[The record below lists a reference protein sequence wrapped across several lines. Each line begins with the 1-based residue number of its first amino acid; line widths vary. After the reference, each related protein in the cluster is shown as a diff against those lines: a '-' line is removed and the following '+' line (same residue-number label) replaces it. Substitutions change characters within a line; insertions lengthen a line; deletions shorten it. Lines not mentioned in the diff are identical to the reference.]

1 VAWFGKDL
9 LAAAGNAR
17 LAETMGSSNVYEFV
31 ATRMG
36 PATPLGWKIS
46 VRSHRRPCPPICSPG
61 GLRRF
66 SAFPEPAFHRDVAAY
81 LLALKSLYSEVGHG
95 QVLVIDDGSLI
106 ADDLAV
112 LRHHVPGIA
121 VLDIGSIDTG
131 RCLRGGTWER
141 LVKIIE
147 LSAENY
153 VIQFDADTLVS
164 GAIPEVVDCWRH
176 NRSFLLGTDVGQQI
190 GTATDAGCL
199 AQGWLKKFAATG
211 ISLGVQAEAVLDS
224 LPDAQARKYVHASSG
239 FAGFAKGAFRLS
251 DLEAFLLWMR
261 GRLQQR
267 WDEWGS
273 EQISSNYILANA
285 PNAEVLPFDRYACFE
300 PHISPSERPFL
311 HFIGTYRFNDG
322 VYRKRARHFLGEYA
336 LKSRPA

>member
-1 VAWFGKDL
+1 MSASLSQRAW
-9 LAAAGNAR
+9 AR
-17 LAETMGSSNVYEFV
+17 LRRSVGKYQFDRTAADVLQS
-31 ATRMG
+31 A
-36 PATPLGWKIS
+36 PLR
-46 VRSHRRPCPPICSPG
+46 VRGTSP
-61 GLRRF
+61 LLL
-66 SAFPEPAFHRDVAAY
+66 SQLCHRDVTAY
-81 LLALKSLYSEVGHG
+81 LLALKSLYLEVGQG
-95 QVLVIDDGSLI
+95 QVVVIDDGSLV

-121 VLDIGSIDTG
+121 VMDIGSIDTG
-131 RCLRGGTWER
+131 RCPRGGTWER

-164 GAIPEVVDCWRH
+164 GAIPEVVDCWRR

-190 GTATDAGCL
+190 GTAAEAGRM
-199 AQGWLKKFAATG
+199 AQGWLNKFAATG

-239 FAGFAKGAFRLS
+239 FAGFAKGGFCLP
-251 DLEAFLLWMR
+251 DLEAFSIWMR
-261 GRLQQR
+261 DRLQQR

-285 PNAEVLPFDRYACFE
+285 PNVDVLPFDRYACFE
-300 PHISPSERPFL
+300 PHIPPSERPFL
-311 HFIGTYRFNDG
+311 HFIGAYRFNDG
-322 VYRKRARHFLGEYA
+322 LYRKRARRFLQEYT
-336 LKSRPA
+336 LKSRPD